1 MTNEMSDRMNEELLK
16 KLNDDNVKK
25 SGVTKSRA
33 QRRHEERVTKEANK
47 TYEQLCEQFFRAL
60 MMEPEPESEHFE
72 HYRKSLNAKWKL
84 YCQKMNFVPETHK
97 AFDNY
102 SKELI
107 VKFKTE
113 KEKS

>member
-1 MTNEMSDRMNEELLK
+1 MNNEMSDRMNEELLK

-33 QRRHEERVTKEANK
+33 QRRHEERVTKEANI
-47 TYEQLCEQFFRAL
+47 TYEQLCEQFFRML
-60 MMEPEPESEHFE
+60 MIESNPESEEFE
-72 HYRKSLNAKWKL
+72 GKRKSLNAKWKL

-113 KEKS
+113 KEK